1 MLVRDRPDGSPD
13 LLLMERAATMA
24 FAPGAL
30 VFPGGAVDAADLALA
45 EQMQIRLPLDEAAGR
60 IAAVRE
66 TLEESGL
73 GIAFPDDFPV
83 EALAAMRR
91 AMIEGAAFAGLL
103 AAHGV
108 TLDLHALI
116 PFARW
121 HPAPFE
127 GATRVFDTRFYLA
140 RAPEGQEAQADA
152 TENVHLL
159 WSSAAAILARCDEGE
174 GRVIFPTRR
183 NLERLARFDSFAALT
198 AHAAATPVE
207 KVTPW
212 MEERADGRHL
222 CIPEHLGYPVTS
234 ELLRRASRH

>member
-1 MLVRDRPDGSPD
+1 MLVRDRPDGPPD

-30 VFPGGAVDAADLALA
+30 VFPGGAVDAADLLLA
-45 EQMQIRLPLDEAAGR
+45 EQMQISLPLDEAAAR

-83 EALAAMRR
+83 EALATMRQAMV
-91 AMIEGAAFAGLL
+91 EGAAFADLL
-103 AAHGV
+103 TARGV
-108 TLDLHALI
+108 TLDLHALV

-121 HPAPFE
+121 HPAMIE

-140 RAPEGQEAQADA
+140 RAPQGQEAQEDA

-159 WSSAAAILARCDEGE
+159 WTSAAAILTRCDAGE
-174 GRVIFPTRR
+174 GKVIFPTRR
-183 NLERLARFDSFAALT
+183 NLERLARFDSFVAIA
-198 AHAAATPVE
+198 AHAAAIPVE

-222 CIPEHLGYPVTS
+222 CIPDHLGYPVTS